1 MRVAC
6 LTLLVAGAHG
16 FAGVVSKPS
25 LTVAVAQPKCPART
39 SPLVAQQGPLGAL
52 DNVLDRFA
60 SEDTGPLAPAAAVP
74 VAVSNAAGFAA
85 GCSAACFAAPALWAA
100 TTGDINSPAVT
111 AFLCGAAAASG
122 FSFAFS
128 AFARAAVEEAKL
140 DALEW
145 RTGES
150 MYEDERDRPSLK
162 SSAYV
167 ACGFAVATCFASPA
181 IWAASTAAFNS
192 PIVPSSSLAGFLG
205 ASFAFASSASFAF
218 STIARTADE
227 EAKLDPRWRYRTG
240 APVAA
245 IPVTVSDS
253 ATFAAACTALCFAAP
268 AVSGAFNSYR
278 FPSDSLSAF
287 GCGAAAAVTA
297 CFAFSA
303 ISRSSVEEAK
313 LDTLEWYSRGEMPY
327 NAAGISSSG
336 FAAGGA
342 AVAACFASP
351 AIWAASTAAF
361 ASSTVPSS
369 YLSAFLGASFAFA
382 SAGSVAFA
390 AAGSAVEDAEE
401 DELEWLS
408 RFGGGPPR
416 QGSIQQSY
424 NPSYG
429 TNANRQM
436 YNQGPSGGFGQGQMR
451 QGQGYIQGRGP
462 TNQQRQ
468 GMMYQNQ
475 QQRRG
480 PMSQQRRGSMN
491 RQMGPQNGR
500 YTGVVVPTNDM
511 RLAEPRDADWREASR
526 GQSYR
531 RR

>member
-1 MRVAC
+1 MPLA
-6 LTLLVAGAHG
+6 LLVAGAHG
-16 FAGVVSKPS
+16 FGGVSKPS
-25 LTVAVAQPKCPART
+25 LTLAVAQPKCPART
-39 SPLVAQQGPLGAL
+39 SPLVAQEGRPNFL
-52 DNVLDRFA
+52 DNIFDRFDRFGE
-60 SEDTGPLAPAAAVP
+60 EDDGPLAPAAAVP

-85 GCSAACFAAPALWAA
+85 ACACACFVAPAIWAA
-100 TTGDINSPAVT
+100 STGDANSPSVT
-111 AFLCGAAAASG
+111 AFLSGAGAASG

-140 DALEW
+140 EALEW
-145 RTGES
+145 RTGV
-150 MYEDERDRPSLK
+150 YDEARDYGRNSLA
-162 SSAYV
+162 SSTYV
-167 ACGFAVATCFASPA
+167 ALGSSMAACFASPA
-181 IWAASTAAFNS
+181 IWSASTAAFNS

-205 ASFAFASSASFAF
+205 ADFAFGACAAWAFA
-218 STIARTADE
+218 TIARTADE
-227 EAKLDPRWRYRTG
+227 EAKLDPRWRYRAG

-245 IPVTVSDS
+245 IPVTVADS
-253 ATFAAACTALCFAAP
+253 ATFAAACTAVCYAAP
-268 AVSGAFNSYR
+268 AISACFNSYR

-361 ASSTVPSS
+361 ASSTVPSG

-408 RFGGGPPR
+408 RFGGGPLR
-416 QGSIQQSY
+416 QGFQPSY
-424 NPSYG
+424 NPSFG
-429 TNANRQM
+429 TNINRPPI
-436 YNQGPSGGFGQGQMR
+436 YNQGPFSGFGGPLR
-451 QGQGYIQGRGP
+451 QGYVQGRG
-462 TNQQRQ
+462 
-468 GMMYQNQ
+468 Q

-480 PMSQQRRGSMN
+480 FNSFRRGGFN
-491 RQMGPQNGR
+491 RQMGPNNGR
-500 YTGVVVPTNDM
+500 YNGVVVPTNDQ
-511 RLAEPRDADWREASR
+511 RLIEPRDAEWREASR
-526 GQSYR
+526 GQGFR

>member
-1 MRVAC
+1 M
-6 LTLLVAGAHG
+6 GN
-16 FAGVVSKPS
+16 P
-25 LTVAVAQPKCPART
+25 
-39 SPLVAQQGPLGAL
+39 
-52 DNVLDRFA
+52 
-60 SEDTGPLAPAAAVP
+60 
-74 VAVSNAAGFAA
+74 
-85 GCSAACFAAPALWAA
+85 
-100 TTGDINSPAVT
+100 NSPAVT

-128 AFARAAVEEAKL
+128 AFARAAVEEAKV

-145 RTGES
+145 RTGSS
-150 MYEDERDRPSLK
+150 MYEGGAQRPSIS

-167 ACGFAVATCFASPA
+167 ACGSAVAACFASPA
-181 IWAASTAAFNS
+181 IWAASTSAFTS

-205 ASFAFASSASFAF
+205 ANFAFASYASFAF

-245 IPVTVSDS
+245 IPVTVADS

-268 AVSGAFNSYR
+268 AVAGAFNSYV

-303 ISRSSVEEAK
+303 ISRSAVEEAK
-313 LDTLEWYSRGEMPY
+313 LDTLEWYSRGEMPIS
-327 NAAGISSSG
+327 AAGLSSSG

-361 ASSTVPSS
+361 GSSTVPSS
-369 YLSAFLGASFAFA
+369 YLSAFL
-382 SAGSVAFA
+382 A

-408 RFGGGPPR
+408 RFGGGPSR
-416 QGSIQQSY
+416 QGSFQESY
-424 NPSYG
+424 NPAYG
-429 TNANRQM
+429 QTS
-436 YNQGPSGGFGQGQMR
+436 QGSNGFGGSGR
-451 QGQGYIQGRGP
+451 QGQGYIQGRGSM
-462 TNQQRQ
+462 NQQRQ
-468 GMMYQNQ
+468 GSMN
-475 QQRRG
+475 
-480 PMSQQRRGSMN
+480 QQRRGSYIQGRGGSMN
-491 RQMGPQNGR
+491 RQQNGR
-500 YTGVVVPTNDM
+500 YTGVVVPTGQGDDL
-511 RLAEPRDADWREASR
+511 RLAEPRDAQWREASR
-526 GQSYR
+526 GQGQGYGR